1 MIRKDVIITYLEV
14 QYRTKQ
20 LGMNLKK
27 FNLNKHSPNI
37 NVNVNELNYKFVNIP
52 VANVEENF
60 NNDLAEIS

>member
-1 MIRKDVIITYLEV
+1 MIRKDVIITYLKV
-14 QYRTKQ
+14 PYRIKK
-20 LGMNLKK
+20 LGMKLKK
-27 FNLNKHSPNI
+27 INLNKHSPNI